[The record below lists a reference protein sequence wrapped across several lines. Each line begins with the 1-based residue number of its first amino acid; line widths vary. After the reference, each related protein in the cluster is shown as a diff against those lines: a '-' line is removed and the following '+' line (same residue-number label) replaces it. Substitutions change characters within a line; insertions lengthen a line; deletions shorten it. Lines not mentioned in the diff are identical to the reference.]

1 MKVLGQEGFV
11 SGQERTIFASRT
23 DYFCVKNGLFS
34 GQERTTSGSRTD
46 YFRVKNDS
54 SLDQGRTFW
63 GSRTDQ
69 FPLRPERFLG
79 MYKILVFVNLVVFT
93 ASGSL

>member
-34 GQERTTSGSRTD
+34 GQERTTSSKDGHLGFKDGPIPTQTGS
-46 YFRVKNDS
+46 
-54 SLDQGRTFW
+54 
-63 GSRTDQ
+63 
-69 FPLRPERFLG
+69 
-79 MYKILVFVNLVVFT
+79 VFGYV
-93 ASGSL
+93 